1 MGILLPD
8 SVHHRLH
15 RHIAAKVDDLEAVVL
30 EDDADD
36 VLADVVDIALDGSE
50 DDAALAGPG
59 PAPLGDG
66 SLDLFKGGLCGAG
79 GLQQLGQ
86 EEPALLVL
94 FTHDVQRRDE
104 GLVHQCQGLVF
115 VQQGVGA
122 GGGLTL
128 EALFHRLHQRG
139 KRAAVSCICLRR
151 GV

>member
-36 VLADVVDIALDGSE
+36 VLADVVDIALDGGE

-79 GLQQLGQ
+79 GL
-86 EEPALLVL
+86 
-94 FTHDVQRRDE
+94 
-104 GLVHQCQGLVF
+104 
-115 VQQGVGA
+115 
-122 GGGLTL
+122 
-128 EALFHRLHQRG
+128 
-139 KRAAVSCICLRR
+139 
-151 GV
+151 